1 MPIVKV
7 QLLPGRSK
15 EVKAKIAAGITDVLI
30 NVADGSREHSIV
42 LFEEISENDWAIGG
56 ELVSSP
62 KFAETQ
68 KAYKERVAAK
78 G

>member
-1 MPIVKV
+1 MPIVNV

-30 NVADGSREHSIV
+30 NVAGGSREHCIV
-42 LFEEISENDWAIGG
+42 LFEEISADNWAIGG
-56 ELVSSP
+56 DTVSSP
-62 KFAETQ
+62 KFAQTQ
-68 KAYKERVAAK
+68 KAYQARVAAK